1 MINVILVIVLMLFF
15 QNLVFASQVKV
26 ASKHS
31 VEDTVKLYEKALNAA
46 KVPLLAGKPFKKNL
60 PGGFLRTGKE
70 IQFTHPF
77 YGRSLGECHRGVR
90 KDQPMKT
97 LIYQDANG
105 QVWLEYAKSENQMN
119 SFGVIECGNE
129 TEMVNQAL
137 GSFAD
142 AATD

>member
-1 MINVILVIVLMLFF
+1 MIRGILVVVLMLFF
-15 QNLVFASQVKV
+15 QASVVASQVKV

-31 VEDTVKLYEKALNAA
+31 VEDTVKLYEKALNSA
-46 KVPLLAGKPFKKNL
+46 KIPLVGGKPFKKNL

-70 IQFTHPF
+70 IQFINPF
-77 YGRSLGECHRGVR
+77 YGWSLGECHRGVR

-97 LIYQDANG
+97 QVYKDSNG
-105 QVWLEYAKSENQMN
+105 QVWLEYAKPENHVN